1 MEFNFLLIMLG
12 PLFGFLMAA
21 FLSLGEMLLVV
32 RLNSKLACLAVV
44 GATFIST
51 CLSLRLFYLNA
62 IGNLGDYWFDL
73 KYGQWFNLGANMTLS
88 SDLGFFQS
96 FVLRWGF
103 LFDPLSLTMLLV
115 ITFVSVLVQLYAIE
129 YMGHDVNRTRFM
141 GYLALFVFFMVVL
154 VTADNFI
161 QLFIGWEGVGLV
173 SYLLISFWFT
183 RVEAA
188 RSALKAVAVNKFGDY
203 ALVMFIVFSFY
214 TCGTVDFDAL
224 FYVFGQMLQIPVIEF
239 PLGLTLSLADFLAFF
254 LLIAAVGKSAQLG
267 LHTWLPD
274 AMEGPTPVSAL
285 IHAATMVTAGVY
297 LLVRSS
303 PVLESSPIILAA
315 TALIGATT
323 ALFGATTALF
333 QNDLKKVIA
342 YSTCSQLGYMICAC
356 GLSSYSVA
364 MFHLTN
370 HAFFKALLFL
380 CAGAVIHAMHD
391 EQDMRR
397 MGGLL
402 KILPFTYSVMTIGS
416 LSLAGFPFL
425 SGYYSKDLVLEVALS
440 TSNFIGL
447 YCFVVG
453 VLAAVF
459 TVLYSI
465 RLSYFT
471 FITKTNA
478 FRSVIFNSHEA
489 PFLMAFPLFVLACLS
504 IVSGWLLRPY
514 FIGAHLANFDFWKNS
529 FTVLP
534 NNHYTHFHIHS
545 LDLLYRNLPTLMVIG
560 SAMVTITIY
569 YFYFTDM
576 MRILLPPRKRNI
588 PFALMSAAELDPERY
603 GLTPISFLAR
613 VLRWFAREFFLFF
626 SKKWYFDVIYS
637 RIVLDTYHIGYQ
649 WVFRSVD
656 RGFLNYFFLPLG
668 VNVVLI
674 FSRFLA
680 FLHSGYIYRYFFFF
694 VLFLFIFLYYLF

>member
-1 MEFNFLLIMLG
+1 MI
-12 PLFGFLMAA
+12 
-21 FLSLGEMLLVV
+21 
-32 RLNSKLACLAVV
+32 
-44 GATFIST
+44 
-51 CLSLRLFYLNA
+51 
-62 IGNLGDYWFDL
+62 
-73 KYGQWFNLGANMTLS
+73 
-88 SDLGFFQS
+88 
-96 FVLRWGF
+96 
-103 LFDPLSLTMLLV
+103 
-115 ITFVSVLVQLYAIE
+115 
-129 YMGHDVNRTRFM
+129 
-141 GYLALFVFFMVVL
+141 VL
-154 VTADNFI
+154 VTADNFV
-161 QLFIGWEGVGLV
+161 QLFIGWEGVGLI

-188 RSALKAVAVNKFGDY
+188 RSALKAVGVNKFGDY
-203 ALVMFIVFSFY
+203 ALVMFIVFVFY
-214 TCGTVDFDAL
+214 AYGSVDFDAL
-224 FYVFGQMLQIPVIEF
+224 FFLFGNSVQIPSVDF
-239 PLGLTLSLADFLAFF
+239 PFGLDVSLVDFLAFF
-254 LLIAAVGKSAQLG
+254 LLVAAVGKSAQLG

-303 PVLESSPIILAA
+303 PILEHSPAILAV

-342 YSTCSQLGYMICAC
+342 YSTCSQLGYMVCAC
-356 GLSSYSVA
+356 GFSSYSAA

-425 SGYYSKDLVLEVALS
+425 SGYYSKDLILEVALS
-440 TSNFIGL
+440 TSNFVGL

-453 VLAAVF
+453 ILAAIF

-478 FRSVIFNSHEA
+478 FRSIIVNSHEA

-504 IVSGWLLRPY
+504 VVSGCLLRPY
-514 FIGAHLANFDFWKNS
+514 FIGLNLVNFNFWKNS
-529 FTVLP
+529 FVILP
-534 NNHYTHFHIHS
+534 VNHSNHFHIHS
-545 LDLLYRNLPTLMVIG
+545 LDPFYRNLPTVAVITAG
-560 SAMVTITIY
+560 VVAIIMY
-569 YFYFTDM
+569 YFYFTNM
-576 MRILLPPRKRNI
+576 MKMLLPYRKPNI
-588 PFALMSAAELDPERY
+588 PLSLIPAAQLDPERY
-603 GLTPISFLAR
+603 GLGPVSLSTR
-613 VLRWFAREFFLFF
+613 VLRWCSREAFLFF
-626 SKKWYFDVIYS
+626 SKKWYFDVLYS
-637 RIVLDTYHIGYQ
+637 RVILNSYQNGYQ
-649 WVFRSVD
+649 WIFRSID
-656 RGFLNYFFLPLG
+656 RGLLNYFFLPLG
-668 VNVVLI
+668 VNGVLR

-694 VLFLFIFLYYLF
+694 VLFLFIYLYYWF